1 MYGQDRR
8 GNTEN
13 QTYLD
18 NSRVFHKVI
27 FPLNEILID
36 FFDALKSVTR
46 GYARFDQITSMCSS
60 LIVYIYG
67 HVCMYISMIVLVSF
81 KMINCYLALCFMVH
95 WHRNSLSLLNFL
107 FFPMIIVLLAVFLG
121 TGLLQIWPKL
131 FSSWGLFKFLM
142 KLIKLG

>member
-1 MYGQDRR
+1 MSEQDRR

-67 HVCMYISMIVLVSF
+67 HVCMYISMIVLGSF
-81 KMINCYLALCFMVH
+81 KMINCYLALCFIH
-95 WHRNSLSLLNFL
+95 GALTLEQSLLVEFL
-107 FFPMIIVLLAVFLG
+107 ILSHDYRLVSCFLHLFFLG
-121 TGLLQIWPKL
+121 TGLPVLQIWPKL
-131 FSSWGLFKFLM
+131 FSS
-142 KLIKLG
+142 